1 MERNK
6 NMKLPKFFRIFGQ
19 KVLVEYADLD
29 DRIGGLSH
37 SKGLIQINNRMPKNL
52 VKQVLLH
59 EFFHSVIGRTSLD
72 QRISIDLEEIL
83 VEMLS
88 KAVIENFNI
97 TIKKH

>member
-1 MERNK
+1 
-6 NMKLPKFFRIFGQ
+6 MKLPKFFKIFGQ
-19 KVLVEYADLD
+19 KVIVEYADLEPT
-29 DRIGGLSH
+29 IGGLSH
-37 SKGLIQINNRMPKNL
+37 AKGLIQINNKLPRCL

-88 KAVIENFNI
+88 KALVENFD
-97 TIKKH
+97 IKVKKV